1 MGELLTIRDLTVR
14 LHATRGEFDA
24 VSDLDLD
31 LDRGEILAIVGES
44 GSGKSLTA
52 LAIMRLLPDPPAF
65 IAKGS
70 ILFGGIDLATADE
83 ARVGRIRGDRIGM
96 VFQEPMTSLNPSIR
110 VGPQVAEVL
119 ELHRGLSGKAAR
131 AAVEGLF
138 ARVRI
143 SDPGRR
149 FDDYPHQMSG
159 GMRQRAMIAMA
170 IACEPDLVIAD
181 EPTTA
186 LDVTTQAQILDIF
199 RELGREG
206 RALILI
212 THDLGVVAETADR
225 VAVMYAGR
233 IVETASVNALF
244 DAPQHPYTRGLL
256 ASIEAPLAAED
267 GAPGR
272 LAEIPGAV
280 PALWALSGG
289 CAFAP
294 RCSRAQT
301 LCTDRR
307 PGLDEV
313 ARGHRAACWFPNRR
327 SGRA

>member
-14 LHATRGEFDA
+14 LATAGGEFDA

-31 LDRGEILAIVGES
+31 LDRGEILAVVGES

-52 LAIMRLLPDPPAF
+52 LSIMRLLPDPPAF
-65 IAKGS
+65 IASGS
-70 ILFGGIDLATADE
+70 IRLGTTDLATAPE
-83 ARVGRIRGDRIGM
+83 ERVEKLRGDRIGM
-96 VFQEPMTSLNPSIR
+96 IFQEPMTSLNPSIR

-119 ELHRGLSGKAAR
+119 ELHRGLGGKAAR
-131 AAVEGLF
+131 AAVESLF

-143 SDPGRR
+143 SDPARR

-186 LDVTTQAQILDIF
+186 LDVTTQAQILEIF
-199 RELGREG
+199 RDLGREG

-233 IVETASVNALF
+233 IVETASVTALF
-244 DAPQHPYTRGLL
+244 DAPRHPYTLGLL
-256 ASIEAPLAAED
+256 ASLEASTPSEFE
-267 GAPGR
+267 APGR
-272 LAEIPGAV
+272 LTEIPGSV
-280 PALWALSGG
+280 PAPWALPRG

-294 RCSRAQT
+294 RCPRAQSR
-301 LCTDRR
+301 CAERR
-307 PGLDEV
+307 PLLEEV
-313 ARGHRAACWFPNRR
+313 AVGHRAACWFPNPQHARP
-327 SGRA
+327 